1 MVSVAQSEGLLVYL
15 RASII
20 WGMLF
25 HGSAG
30 LRDGNDEGVVHDR
43 CTSGWRLRVKHAAHL
58 LLFYILIITSLISA
72 GALGH

>member
-1 MVSVAQSEGLLVYL
+1 MEVQDEGM
-15 RASII
+15 
-20 WGMLF
+20 GMMKEWF
-25 HGSAG
+25 TT
-30 LRDGNDEGVVHDR
+30 DEGVVHDR